1 MDILVQQR
9 REDNRKRNGDRDDD
23 EDVLKRDPDRLKKVG
38 VAEDKREVGE
48 AEAGIRASQML
59 IVFLDREEENVDDRV
74 QRKNTDADCE
84 REEIEERLDFLFPGT
99 VLYGSFAG
107 EIGRAHV

>member
-38 VAEDKREVGE
+38 VAEDKVVL
-48 AEAGIRASQML
+48 A
-59 IVFLDREEENVDDRV
+59 LD
-74 QRKNTDADCE
+74 
-84 REEIEERLDFLFPGT
+84 
-99 VLYGSFAG
+99 
-107 EIGRAHV
+107 

>member
-48 AEAGIRASQML
+48 AEAGIRAGQML
-59 IVFLDREEENVDDRV
+59 IVFLDRRSEEYTSELQSR
-74 QRKNTDADCE
+74 
-84 REEIEERLDFLFPGT
+84 
-99 VLYGSFAG
+99 
-107 EIGRAHV
+107 